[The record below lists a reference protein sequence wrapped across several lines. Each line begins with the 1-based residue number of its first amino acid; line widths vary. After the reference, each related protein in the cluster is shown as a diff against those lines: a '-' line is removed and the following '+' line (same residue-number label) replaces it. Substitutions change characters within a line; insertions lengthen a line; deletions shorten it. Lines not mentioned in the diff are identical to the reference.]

1 MTIDID
7 RIRRMAAAGLTTRE
21 TAELLSCSHTRV
33 AQILAQ
39 HGPAHVSPVSISA
52 ISDGVVIT
60 TQEPQIVSVAITR
73 ALRRAGI
80 EVHALAHPDS
90 VMRPAD
96 WKAVQRTVQ
105 SLWEKARS

>member
-1 MTIDID
+1 MLDID

-21 TAELLSCSHTRV
+21 TAELLDCSHTRI

-52 ISDGVVIT
+52 ISDGVIIM
-60 TQEPQIVSVAITR
+60 TQEPQIVGVAITR

-80 EVHALAHPDS
+80 EVHALAHVEPDS
-90 VMRPAD
+90 GMQANGLASGSAD
-96 WKAVQRTVQ
+96 CAVA
-105 SLWEKARS
+105 LGEG